1 MVTDLISQPQP
12 ATFTASKLPSLLRAL
27 ADPEGKGEISSER
40 AATIQQIET
49 NLDRHREAGP
59 PAPADQLSAPEPT
72 PGFEPG
78 TPSLRER

>member
-40 AATIQQIET
+40 TATIQQIET
-49 NLDRHREAGP
+49 NPRPPSRSRPARAG
-59 PAPADQLSAPEPT
+59 
-72 PGFEPG
+72 
-78 TPSLRER
+78 